1 MNTPTYIRPWLLKWN
16 WGIRITFFLILLS
29 SIMEFA
35 SIALSQNYVLSYL
48 GAQPEDI
55 TLGVQLTYAAII
67 TTLPIQFRF
76 LKYFE
81 TRNYLLFVTFI
92 SILLNVAFMVNTSV
106 MAFFFIR
113 FFQGCAVACL
123 SGSMLVII
131 PGFLRPEHARPI
143 GSTIFYGTVLSSSVL
158 LGLIASAVIQSS
170 DFTELYEYLI
180 LFQIIVFVVIFLA
193 FNARS
198 NIRKYPL
205 YQIDWTGTVFFM
217 MGAISL
223 AYTLVYGSKYYWF
236 SDRRIQFAAMISIT
250 SGVLY
255 IVRQYLIKR
264 PLINLEVFRYKKFW
278 IGLLLLGFYYGSKES
293 INIVYGYTVAVL
305 QWSSTQE
312 MILGLCSVSG
322 LIIFMIITS
331 QILIRK
337 KDVIMYFFIVGLS
350 MSLIYHL
357 WMYFIFAPDLAFEDL
372 LLPVF
377 FQGAA
382 SGILFVPIMIFT
394 LTSVPVT
401 TGYSGLIIAAFTR
414 FTSLLNA
421 GAGFYNLQLYYG
433 QIFKE
438 SFLIHLT
445 SVDVNA
451 AERLNGFKQLFVSK
465 GFSTDQAASMANAS
479 LAKSLAVQAQLL
491 SSRATFLFIAELTG
505 AALLIVVTAVL
516 FQLLYTSSSLNPI
529 VASNGHSTKR
539 S

>member
-1 MNTPTYIRPWLLKWN
+1 MNTPTYIRPWLLKWS
-16 WGIRITFFLILLS
+16 WGVRITFFLILLS

-55 TLGVQLTYAAII
+55 TLGIQLTYAAII

-81 TRNYLLFVTFI
+81 TRNYLLFVTFL
-92 SILLNVAFMVNTSV
+92 SILLNIAFIVNTNIMV
-106 MAFFFIR
+106 FFFIR

-131 PGFLRPEHARPI
+131 PGFLRPEQARPI

-158 LGLIASAVIQSS
+158 LGLIASTVIQSS
-170 DFTELYEYLI
+170 DFTNLYYYLI
-180 LFQIIVFVVIFLA
+180 LFQVIVILVLLSA
-193 FNARS
+193 FNVRS

-205 YQIDWTGTVFFM
+205 YQIDWTGTVFFI
-217 MGAISL
+217 MGSIGL

-236 SDRRIQFAAMISIT
+236 TDSRIRYSAVICVTGGI
-250 SGVLY
+250 LY
-255 IVRQYLIKR
+255 LCRQYLVKR
-264 PLINLEVFRYKKFW
+264 PLINLEIFKYKNFW
-278 IGLLLLGFYYGSKES
+278 IGLILLAFYYGSKES
-293 INIVYGYTVAVL
+293 INIVYGYTVNVL

-331 QILIRK
+331 QILIRTK
-337 KDVIMYFFIVGLS
+337 NVAIYFIMAGLI

-357 WMYFIFAPDLAFEDL
+357 WMYFIFTPDLAFKDL

-394 LTSVPVT
+394 LTSVPPA

-433 QIFKE
+433 QLFKE
-438 SFLIHLT
+438 SFLFHIT
-445 SVDVNA
+445 SVDDNTV
-451 AERLNGFKQLFVSK
+451 ERLNGFRQLFLSK
-465 GFSTDQAASMANAS
+465 GFSADQATAMANAS
-479 LAKSLAVQAQLL
+479 LAKALAVQVQLL

-505 AALLIVVTAVL
+505 IALLIAIAVYV
-516 FQLLYTSSSLNPI
+516 FQSLYTSSG
-529 VASNGHSTKR
+529 SNLTVPPNGALT
-539 S
+539 

>member
-1 MNTPTYIRPWLLKWN
+1 MNTPAYIRPWLLKWN
-16 WGIRITFFLILLS
+16 WGVRITFFLILLS

-67 TTLPIQFRF
+67 TMLPIQFRF

-81 TRNYLLFVTFI
+81 TRNYLLFVTFL
-92 SILLNVAFMVNTSV
+92 SMVLNIAFIVNTNIMV
-106 MAFFFIR
+106 FFFIR

-131 PGFLRPEHARPI
+131 PGFLRPEHARPF

-158 LGLIASAVIQSS
+158 LGLIASAVIQSA
-170 DFTELYEYLI
+170 DFTNLYDYLI
-180 LFQIIVFVVIFLA
+180 LFQLMIIIVILLA
-193 FNARS
+193 FNVRS

-205 YQIDWTGTVFFM
+205 YQLDWIGTVFFI
-217 MGAISL
+217 MGSVGL
-223 AYTLVYGSKYYWF
+223 AYTIVYGSKYYWF
-236 SDRRIQFAAMISIT
+236 TDRRIQYSALIT
-250 SGVLY
+250 ITGVIL
-255 IVRQYLIKR
+255 YLIRQSLVKR
-264 PLINLEVFRYKKFW
+264 PLIDLRIFKFRNFW
-278 IGLLLLGFYYGSKES
+278 IGLALLALYYGAKES
-293 INIVYGYTVAVL
+293 INIVYGYTAAVL

-337 KDVIMYFFIVGLS
+337 KNITIYFFITGLTI
-350 MSLIYHL
+350 SLIYHL
-357 WMYFIFAPDLAFEDL
+357 WMYFIFTPDLSFDDL

-394 LTSVPVT
+394 LTAVPPE
-401 TGYSGLIIAAFTR
+401 TGYSGLIVAAFTR

-421 GAGFYNLQLYYG
+421 GAGFYNLQLYYT
-433 QIFKE
+433 QLFKE
-438 SFLIHLT
+438 SFLSNI
-445 SVDVNA
+445 SYVDENTV
-451 AERLNGFKQLFVSK
+451 ERINSFSQLFVSK
-465 GFSTDQAASMANAS
+465 GFSADQASVMANAS
-479 LAKSLAVQAQLL
+479 LTKALAIQAQLL

-505 AALLIVVTAVL
+505 GALLVVIGVYL
-516 FQLLYTSSSLNPI
+516 FKLLYPVT
-529 VASNGHSTKR
+529 VFRFFGRH
-539 S
+539 